1 MPNLKIRCSALGQ
14 VMTDGKSVI
23 TEKQLETI
31 NELFKKEKLT
41 EKQKETLDK
50 LMYKRDNPE
59 LSETC
64 KAHILERYVSIKY
77 GRSKEIVNKYI
88 TKGLQVEEDS
98 LTLYALSVGKF
109 IRKNEKNY
117 SNEFITGTPDTV
129 EPLVDVKSSW
139 DLWTFHKAKQ
149 KIHEA
154 YYWQLQGYM
163 SLTKQFQSVLA
174 YCLIDCPEPLIQQ
187 EEKKLKYKMG
197 ADDNDPL
204 YIEAC
209 EALRR
214 ELTFKDIPM
223 EERIYKITIDRNDAD
238 IRKIEERVKQCR
250 EYFKSLYEG

>member
-1 MPNLKIRCSALGQ
+1 
-14 VMTDGKSVI
+14 MTDGKSAI
-23 TEKQLETI
+23 TEKQIETI
-31 NELFKKEKLT
+31 HELTKKEKLT
-41 EKQKETLDK
+41 AKQQETLEK
-50 LMYKRDNPE
+50 LIYKRDNPE
-59 LSETC
+59 LSESC
-64 KAHILERYVSIKY
+64 KSYVLERYISIKY
-77 GRSKEIVNKYI
+77 GRSKEIVNRYV

-117 SNEFITGTPDTV
+117 SNDFITGTPDSV

-149 KIHEA
+149 KIHEG

-163 SLTKQFQSVLA
+163 ALTKQSQSVLA
-174 YCLIDCPEPLIQQ
+174 YCLIDCPELLLLQ

-204 YIEAC
+204 YKEAC

-214 ELTFKDIPM
+214 ELTFKDIPL
-223 EERIYKITIDRNDAD
+223 EEKVYKITIDRNDSD
-238 IRKIEERVKQCR
+238 IQKIEERVKQCR
-250 EYFKSLYEG
+250 EFFKSLYEG